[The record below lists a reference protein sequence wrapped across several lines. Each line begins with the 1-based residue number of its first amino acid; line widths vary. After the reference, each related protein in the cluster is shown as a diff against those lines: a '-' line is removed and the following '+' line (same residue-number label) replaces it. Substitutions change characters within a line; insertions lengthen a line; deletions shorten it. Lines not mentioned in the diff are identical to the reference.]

1 MARKSRKNLN
11 ALMKIDQER
20 SQEIYNI
27 EEVVKTKPG
36 ALATAAYIRLS
47 VENNGHE
54 TDDSLKTQVKLVES
68 FVRDRDD
75 LFLLDTYIDNGYT
88 GTKFDRPEFVRMMDD
103 VKSGKI
109 QCIVVKDLSRFGR
122 DYLETGYYLETIF
135 PLLNVRFIAITDDFD
150 STRPEDRSS
159 IAIPI
164 KNMVNAMYAKDYSK
178 KQNTFRE
185 MCKKTGRVMG
195 INAPYG
201 YKLSAETNRLE
212 IDQEVAP
219 YVRMVF
225 AWLLSGATRREI
237 AMRMQIIGAPTPA
250 TYDDWDI
257 ENKWKDSTITHIL
270 RNPAYA
276 GFHVMGKSKVSLY
289 KGISPMRTS
298 RDEWLYFPDFHEP
311 YITMDDYEKIEAM
324 IGSIKKE
331 RTERLKIRE
340 KEREQMPDVFQGMVF
355 CADCGRQMNYA
366 RGSHHRGYKDLSF
379 QYYRCRYTKEFAK
392 CSNKKIQQNFLK
404 IVVMDQIRLLIKVVC
419 DKDEVLRIAQSRYEK
434 PGAINP
440 VERNISR
447 MEEKEREFEEKTLRA
462 YMDYADKLLD
472 EEEYQMI
479 KEKLAKD
486 KDAAIAKKE
495 ELQHKLADMK
505 KSIRQFHGLA
515 DRLEQYLEVQEFDEA
530 LVKELVNKI
539 YVSDDG
545 RVEVEFSCGDVFQ
558 NALIE
563 EFIDLVS
570 KERCELGNDD
580 RNISEAV

>member
-11 ALMKIDQER
+11 TIPKVEHEQDT
-20 SQEIYNI
+20 YKI
-27 EEVVKTKPG
+27 EEAVKNRPE

-68 FVRDRDD
+68 FVRDHDD
-75 LFLLDTYIDNGYT
+75 LFLVDTYIDNGYT

-135 PLLNVRFIAITDDFD
+135 PLLNVRFIAITDEFD
-150 STRPEDRSS
+150 SIRTEDLNS

-178 KQNTFRE
+178 KQNAFRE
-185 MCKKTGRVMG
+185 MCKKSGRVMG

-201 YKLSAETNRLE
+201 YKLSQETKRLE
-212 IDQEVAP
+212 IDPEVEP

-225 AWLLSGATRREI
+225 AWALAGVTRIEI
-237 AMRMQIIGAPTPA
+237 AKRMQIIGAPTPGV
-250 TYDDWDI
+250 YDNWDI
-257 ENKWKDSTITHIL
+257 ENKWNDCTIKHIIY
-270 RNPAYA
+270 NPVYA

-289 KGISPMRTS
+289 QGITPKRTA
-298 RDEWLYFPDFHEP
+298 REEWMYFPDFHEP
-311 YITMDDYEKIEAM
+311 YITMDDYEALENM

-340 KEREQMPDVFQGMVF
+340 KERKQMPDVFQGKVF

-379 QYYRCRYTKEFAK
+379 QYYRCRYSKEFAK

-404 IVVMDQIRLLIKVVC
+404 IVVMDQIRILIKAVC
-419 DKDEVLRIAQSRYEK
+419 DKDEVLRIAKNRYGK

-440 VERNISR
+440 VERSISR
-447 MEEKEREFEEKTLRA
+447 MEEKERVLEERTLRA

-479 KEKLAKD
+479 KAKLAKD
-486 KDAAIAKKE
+486 KDDAIAKKE
-495 ELQHKLADMK
+495 ELQQKLADMK

-515 DRLEQYLEVQEFDEA
+515 DRLKQYLELHDFDEA

-545 RVEVEFSCGDVFQ
+545 RVEVEFSCSDVFQ
-558 NALIE
+558 NALVE
-563 EFIDLVS
+563 EYLDFTS
-570 KERCELGNDD
+570 KERCELENDN